1 MAARLKQLHERSAA
15 PAERPASRTER
26 LPGLAGRPLDGDAT
40 GPVIA

>member
-1 MAARLKQLHERSAA
+1 MAWLEQLRERSAA
-15 PAERPASRTER
+15 PARRPASWTDR